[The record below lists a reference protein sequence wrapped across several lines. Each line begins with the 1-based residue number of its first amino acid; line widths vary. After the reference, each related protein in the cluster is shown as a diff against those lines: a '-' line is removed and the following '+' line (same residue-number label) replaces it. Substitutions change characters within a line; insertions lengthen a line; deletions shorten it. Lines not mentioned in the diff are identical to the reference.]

1 MNYRTDREFALEQD
15 AVDPLASYRNKFHF
29 PKNKNGKEVIYFCG
43 NSLGLQP
50 KNVKTYVNQ
59 ELKDWESF
67 AVEGH
72 FHAKNPWLTY
82 HEPFATSFARLVG
95 AREHEVVCM
104 NTLTV
109 NLHLMMVSFYR
120 PSPERHKILIEYNAF
135 PSDRYAVQSQIKF
148 HNFDPGKSIFELKP
162 HSGSEIVDMKD
173 VELLIQEH
181 GASIALILVGGVNY
195 YSGQKYDMQ
204 KITQWGHE
212 HDCLV
217 GFDLAHA
224 IGNVELELH
233 EWDVDFA
240 VWCTYKYL
248 NAGPGSIAGC
258 FVHEKH
264 ARLNDIPRFAGWWGH
279 NKERRFQMGPAFN
292 PIPGV
297 EGWQLSNPPILSMA
311 PLKAS
316 LEIFD
321 ELSTKSLKEKSIK
334 LTGYLEYLI
343 DQLNSKQIRII
354 TPRNPDERGSQISL
368 QTKVS
373 GKQIFNELVKDGVVC
388 DWREPDVIRVA
399 PVPLYN
405 CFLDVFRFVQIL
417 KNSLLKSTGLN

>member
-1 MNYRTDREFALEQD
+1 MNYRTGREFALEQD
-15 AVDPLASYRNKFHF
+15 TIDPLASYRNKFHF
-29 PKNKNGKEVIYFCG
+29 PKSMNGKEVVYFGG
-43 NSLGLQP
+43 NSLGLQT
-50 KNVKTYVNQ
+50 KNVKAYVGQ
-59 ELKDWESF
+59 ELEDWGTF

-72 FHAKNPWLTY
+72 FSAKNPWLNY
-82 HEPFATSFARLVG
+82 HEPFASSFARLVG
-95 AREHEVVCM
+95 AGEAEVVCM

-120 PSPERHKILIEYNAF
+120 PSPRRHKILIEYGAF
-135 PSDRYAVQSQIKF
+135 PSDRYAVQSQTKF
-148 HNFDPGKSIFELKP
+148 HNFNPKKSVLEFKPTPGSK
-162 HSGSEIVDMKD
+162 IVDMNE
-173 VELLIQEH
+173 VEHFMQQH
-181 GASIALILVGGVNY
+181 GNSIALIWIGGINY

-204 KITQWGHE
+204 KITQLGHE
-212 HDCLV
+212 NGCLV

-233 EWDVDFA
+233 KWDVDFA

-248 NAGPGSIAGC
+248 NGGPGSIAGC

-264 ARLNDIPRFAGWWGH
+264 GMQTDIPRFAGWWGH
-279 NKERRFQMGPAFN
+279 NKETRFQMGPDFD
-292 PIPGV
+292 PIAGA

-311 PLKAS
+311 PLRAS

-321 ELSTKSLKEKSIK
+321 EVSLKSLREKSIK

-343 DQLNSKQIRII
+343 DQLNSEQINII
-354 TPRNPDERGSQISL
+354 TPRNPDERGCQLSL
-368 QTKVS
+368 QTK
-373 GKQIFNELVKDGVVC
+373 GNGRQIFDDLVKDGVVC

-405 CFLDVFRFVQIL
+405 SFWDVYRFVQIL
-417 KNSLLKSTGLN
+417 KNSLH